1 MITLTPLRTQ
11 LQNRIDAIT
20 GATTTNDLLNLRK
33 ACESMGVNH
42 ATIDA
47 EIQARVNAVSGATSS
62 IDLLKLSKLS
72 IRGDKRIGEIVES
85 PIKADTLD
93 DGALIRM
100 AGVKVL
106 KTAYPA
112 LAEVYQDQVLFGVQV
127 SLDSALSSASVSVTP
142 YMYES
147 VYANGAL
154 MIAGARLVR
163 SVDGAAF
170 AIVGPNLQFTAVC
183 FDEFNSRWWAGTE
196 SGLLY
201 YSIDNGLTWAQNSA
215 YSNGGIHI
223 TSVSVSK
230 TGTILT
236 TFLYGSAST
245 GGAKYSINNGS
256 AWVDCVGLGSG
267 IGVAHS
273 TYSAKH
279 NLFFAIQINSTSLNI
294 SSDGINFSSSGYFGS
309 PNFPAAAKYYRRLRV
324 FGDYVV
330 LQTNNEQYAI
340 RIGASGS
347 GLGAAKVIGVSE
359 ITEKISN
366 SSYCMFAQLFDGSVL
381 ALPRAA
387 VTPKPSALYRYT
399 DIFGFVAQP
408 IGTVEVGTIVDSFAP
423 DSQMYGGNIYS
434 CMCETPWG
442 VFIGTAQDRSKCIL
456 IPTKNYSSTEMY
468 LPDTAPRYDKAGAA
482 FYSYVVAK

>member
-11 LQNRIDAIT
+11 LQNRIDAVT
-20 GATTTNDLLNLRK
+20 GATTINDLFNLRK

-47 EIQARVNAVSGATSS
+47 EIQARVNAVNGATSS

-106 KTAYPA
+106 KTVYPA
-112 LAEVYQDQVLFGVQV
+112 LAEVYQDQVLFGMQV
-127 SLDSALSSASVSVTP
+127 SLNAALTAAGVDAIP

-147 VYANGAL
+147 VYANGVL
-154 MIAGARLVR
+154 MIAGGRLIR
-163 SVDGAAF
+163 STDGAAF
-170 AIVGPNLQFTAVC
+170 SIVGPSFQFTAIC
-183 FDEFNSRWWAGTE
+183 FDVFNGRWWAGTA

-201 YSIDNGLTWAQNSA
+201 YSVDNGLTWAQNSA
-215 YSNGGIHI
+215 YNNGGIHI
-223 TSVSVSK
+223 TSVSASK
-230 TGTILT
+230 TGAILT
-236 TFLYGSAST
+236 TFLYASTST
-245 GGAKYSINNGS
+245 GGAKYSANNGS
-256 AWVDCVGLGSG
+256 SWSDCAGLGSNIG
-267 IGVAHS
+267 IAHGV
-273 TYSAKH
+273 YSAKH
-279 NLFFAIQINSTSLNI
+279 ELFIVLQI
-294 SSDGINFSSSGYFGS
+294 SSSQILISADGATFLNSGYFSSS
-309 PNFPAAAKYYRRLRV
+309 NFPNQIKYYRRLKV

-330 LQTNNEQYAI
+330 LETNGEQYVM
-340 RIGASGS
+340 RVGASGV
-347 GLGAAKVIGVSE
+347 GLGSSKIVGISE
-359 ITEKISN
+359 IADKVSN
-366 SSYCMFAQLFDGSVL
+366 GANTMFAQLFDGSVL
-381 ALPRAA
+381 ALPRAGGA
-387 VTPKPSALYRYT
+387 TRPIALYRYT
-399 DIFGFVAQP
+399 DLFGFVVQP
-408 IGTVEVGTIVDSFAP
+408 ISSGVVGTMADSSAP

-434 CMCETPWG
+434 CMCDTPWG
-442 VFIGTAQDRSKCIL
+442 VFIGAAQDRSKCIL